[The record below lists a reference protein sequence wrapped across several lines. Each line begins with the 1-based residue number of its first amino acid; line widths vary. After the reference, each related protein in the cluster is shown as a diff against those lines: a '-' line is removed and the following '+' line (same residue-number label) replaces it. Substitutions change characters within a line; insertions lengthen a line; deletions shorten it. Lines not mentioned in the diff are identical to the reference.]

1 MFFMQEVNKKLSNV
15 EANKISTEATE
26 MPPGAKAA
34 LPPASNRHRVARRW
48 EVQ

>member
-1 MFFMQEVNKKLSNV
+1 MQEVNKKLSNV
-15 EANKISTEATE
+15 EANEEIPTEATE

-34 LPPASNRHRVARRW
+34 LPPAGNRHRVARRW